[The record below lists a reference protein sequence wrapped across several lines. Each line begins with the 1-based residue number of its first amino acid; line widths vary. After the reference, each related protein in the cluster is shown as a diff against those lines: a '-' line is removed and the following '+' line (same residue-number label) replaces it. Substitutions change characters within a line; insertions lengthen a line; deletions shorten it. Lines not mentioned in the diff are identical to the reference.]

1 MVSFA
6 CAVILLVAM
15 PGLALKARP
24 AREPIGRL
32 ESIPMMT
39 YKQDCWKKRPVSLA
53 QVPGAGINEFEPFEL
68 VEKDGYYSVA
78 CVKDYMFYFGDK
90 FGDNKHDYK
99 LGSVSNVSIVH
110 YDAHVPKE
118 DRETMTEKVCF
129 RFCRTVPDM
138 LFFGIVNGRDCYC
151 APYYKPMESDSSSC
165 DVVCPGKPT
174 TTCGGETK
182 SSIFQMHMCNDAEE
196 DLNGAVGR
204 AEEMITELESRIK
217 VGKEMSDAM
226 QKSGAELQKVFGKVG
241 DPGASDLMQSAKV
254 FAGKMAA
261 ATRVAGKDK
270 SKIED
275 LKGGASEITDFKKP
289 SELTKSEK
297 LIEDLEDGITEAVMT
312 ANTLDDLLVLGT
324 GGTEKKGAAEQY
336 YPIMYFVDAKE
347 DEHPSTCVG
356 DAVAEP
362 IVGDSMDGCASA
374 CDAAESS
381 DGCVGFSYFQ
391 VGEYPPVCFLMSKFK
406 SVTYYTG
413 CSEIRE
419 PELDPFEDLIEL
431 EEEYLTA
438 PPPFYDELDKPAYEG
453 EPYYPDLDK
462 KPVLL
467 QKKNTTKFQVAQKHD
482 VPKSLRALVSDV
494 RATQTKVKRPDVTC
508 FAKLSAFSGTT
519 LKPDRSGKCKQCL
532 KKVTDADRCYE

>member
-182 SSIFQMHMCNDAEE
+182 SSIFQMHMCNDAEADMETAIDKAESMIDEMETKTE
-196 DLNGAVGR
+196 DCKKYG
-204 AEEMITELESRIK
+204 
-217 VGKEMSDAM
+217 DDM
-226 QKSGAELQKVFGKVG
+226 QASGEALQPVFSKVG
-241 DPGASDLMQSAKV
+241 DNDAGDLMQSAKV
-254 FAGKMAA
+254 FAGKLASA
-261 ATRVAGKDK
+261 ERLASKDSAK
-270 SKIED
+270 LELLVEDAKKI
-275 LKGGASEITDFKKP
+275 TNFNKP
-289 SELTKSEK
+289 SELSKAEN
-297 LIEDLEDGITEAVMT
+297 LMEDINEQLADAVASTE
-312 ANTLDDLLVLGT
+312 TLDKTMAYAPSSRKV
-324 GGTEKKGAAEQY
+324 TEGAADQY
-336 YPIMYFVDAKE
+336 MPIMYFVDAKE
-347 DEHPSTCVG
+347 KDYPSTCTG
-356 DAVAEP
+356 DVIADP

-374 CDAAESS
+374 CDDAATS
-381 DGCVGFSYFQ
+381 DGCVGFSYFK
-391 VGEYPPVCFLMSKFK
+391 VDGDESLCFLLSKFTK
-406 SVTYYTG
+406 ATYYSD
-413 CSEIRE
+413 C
-419 PELDPFEDLIEL
+419 
-431 EEEYLTA
+431 
-438 PPPFYDELDKPAYEG
+438 DKSSASAAF
-453 EPYYPDLDK
+453 
-462 KPVLL
+462 L
-467 QKKNTTKFQVAQKHD
+467 QAIASKA
-482 VPKSLRALVSDV
+482 S
-494 RATQTKVKRPDVTC
+494 PDVTC
-508 FAKLSAFSGTT
+508 VAKYSSFAGMN
-519 LKPDRSGKCKQCL
+519 LKPDKSGKCKQCL
-532 KKVTDADRCYE
+532 KKLTAANRCYK